1 MSILMNSGLWVIV
14 IIPAVVAFMFGIFVT
29 INIIADV
36 SMRTHTPNTNSV
48 GHTVRLKVLP
58 GNG

>member
-1 MSILMNSGLWVIV
+1 MNSGLWVIV

-29 INIIADV
+29 ISIIADV
-36 SMRTHTPNTNSV
+36 SMRTHTPNSNSV